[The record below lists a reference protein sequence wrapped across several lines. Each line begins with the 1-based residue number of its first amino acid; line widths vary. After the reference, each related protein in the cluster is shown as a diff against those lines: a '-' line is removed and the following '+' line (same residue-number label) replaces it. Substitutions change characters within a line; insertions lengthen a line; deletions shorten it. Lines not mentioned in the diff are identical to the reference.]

1 MDEQRR
7 QFMATRI
14 FWRHTF
20 SQPKMGPLDYRAIFV
35 IFPFVFYIRPMTL
48 MILFVILI
56 TMWVL
61 QQRKV
66 EPDNIVRWMRA
77 KVAGD
82 TRTAQG
88 IRRLRDPVDY
98 GFETDRDVEREIKR
112 QMNIRENRKSPKY
125 KGRKYPSPK
134 TLGPSQRLP
143 LRERFTTTRS
153 G

>member
-1 MDEQRR
+1 MEQR

-35 IFPFVFYIRPMTL
+35 IFPFLFWLRLWTVAL
-48 MILFVILI
+48 LLCILF
-56 TMWVL
+56 TMWIL

-77 KVAGD
+77 NIAGQQ
-82 TRTAQG
+82 RTAQG
-88 IRRLRDPVDY
+88 IRRLRVPVDY
-98 GFETDRDVEREIKR
+98 GFETDQDVDREIKR
-112 QMNIRENRKSPKY
+112 QQNLRAYRKNPKY
-125 KGRKYPSPK
+125 KGRKYPDPK
-134 TLGPSQRLP
+134 VLGPSQRLP
-143 LRERFTTTRS
+143 LRERFTTVRS